1 MGSFNL
7 IEYIVIAF
15 PYHLLCSSGASYPFA
30 CHLEWCSVYFSFI
43 SHKHPPSPILPPP
56 PSCFSPSSSPVIL
69 QEDRGGHLTLQK
81 RWTSFLKTRL
91 TCSLPEYDFH
101 FNMLRSVFAL
111 PGQTPQDM
119 LFYGIFGPEWWVRIC
134 MLPRWLIG
142 RVFEDANANEWDGD
156 ERQQSMHWD
165 NQRRREGTGW
175 KTEGIS
181 LSRRCEKKLI
191 AEV

>member
-1 MGSFNL
+1 ML
-7 IEYIVIAF
+7 IR
-15 PYHLLCSSGASYPFA
+15 
-30 CHLEWCSVYFSFI
+30 SFI
-43 SHKHPPSPILPPP
+43 SSRVPPWVVFSLFFFYLTSPPPILPPP
-56 PSCFSPSSSPVIL
+56 SVSPSSSPVIP

-101 FNMLRSVFAL
+101 FNILRSVFTL
-111 PGQTPQDM
+111 PGQTPQDTF
-119 LFYGIFGPEWWVRIC
+119 FYGIFGLEWWVRIC
-134 MLPRWLIG
+134 MLPRSPID

-156 ERQQSMHWD
+156 ERQQSIRWD